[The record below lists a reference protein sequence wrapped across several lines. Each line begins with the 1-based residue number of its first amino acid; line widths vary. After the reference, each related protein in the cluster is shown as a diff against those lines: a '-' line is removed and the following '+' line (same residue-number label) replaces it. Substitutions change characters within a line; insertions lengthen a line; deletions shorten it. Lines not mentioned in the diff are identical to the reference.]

1 LNSGFR
7 KIYTIE
13 EFYNMMKTFKKF
25 LVAGFLVMSLGAGSN
40 FTVAAE
46 TQSGMAQP
54 ISNTIT
60 HLDAALKAVNA
71 NELEAAQEHI
81 KAAGQS
87 SKDIFGGSFESKKQ
101 RGSRAIANARR
112 QMKEGNTASAADSIK
127 AAIEVF
133 KSLLQPVEGRSQGGL
148 K

>member
-1 LNSGFR
+1 
-7 KIYTIE
+7 
-13 EFYNMMKTFKKF
+13 MMKIFKKF
-25 LVAGFLVMSLGAGSN
+25 LVASFLVLSLGAVSN
-40 FTVAAE
+40 VTFAAE

-54 ISNTIT
+54 INNTIT

-87 SKDIFGGSFESKKQ
+87 SKDIYGGSFEAKKQ
-101 RGSRAIANARR
+101 RGTRAIANSRR
-112 QMKEGNTASAADSIK
+112 QTKEGNTAGAADSLK
-127 AAIEVF
+127 EALDVF
-133 KSLLQPVEGRSQGGL
+133 KSLLQPVEAGSQGGL

>member
-1 LNSGFR
+1 
-7 KIYTIE
+7 
-13 EFYNMMKTFKKF
+13 MMKTFKKLLVASF
-25 LVAGFLVMSLGAGSN
+25 LVLSLGAGSN
-40 FTVAAE
+40 VTVAAE
-46 TQSGMAQP
+46 TQSGMTQP
-54 ISNTIT
+54 INNTIA

-87 SKDIFGGSFESKKQ
+87 SKDIFGGSIESKKQ

-112 QMKEGNTASAADSIK
+112 QTKEGNTAGAADSLK
-127 AAIEVF
+127 EALEVF
-133 KSLLQPVEGRSQGGL
+133 KSLLLPVEAGSQGGL

>member
-1 LNSGFR
+1 
-7 KIYTIE
+7 
-13 EFYNMMKTFKKF
+13 MMKTFKIF
-25 LVAGFLVMSLGAGSN
+25 LVASFLVLSLGAGSN
-40 FTVAAE
+40 VTVAAE

-54 ISNTIT
+54 INNTIA

-71 NELEAAQEHI
+71 NELEVAQEHI

-87 SKDIFGGSFESKKQ
+87 SKDIFGGSIESKKQ

-112 QMKEGNTASAADSIK
+112 QTKEGNTAGAADSLK
-127 AAIEVF
+127 EALEVF
-133 KSLLQPVEGRSQGGL
+133 KSLLLPVEAGSQGGL